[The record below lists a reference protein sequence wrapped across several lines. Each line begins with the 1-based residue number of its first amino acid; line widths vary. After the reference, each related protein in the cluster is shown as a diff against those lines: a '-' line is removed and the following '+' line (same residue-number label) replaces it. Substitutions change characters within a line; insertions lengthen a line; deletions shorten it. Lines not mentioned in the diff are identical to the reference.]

1 MKELV
6 SEGRYDDIISL
17 PYPVS
22 GRRPRMS
29 NHDRAAQFAPFKA
42 LVELDGE
49 IAETA
54 RFTDE
59 RGELSEDQQREINE
73 TLCEIKEKLSAMPAV
88 RAVYFRP
95 DAKKKGG
102 AYLTAAGRVRRID
115 ENRKKLLFADGRS
128 VEIGELFEIEILS
141 EEKGFR
147 S

>member
-1 MKELV
+1 MKEL
-6 SEGRYDDIISL
+6 SNEGRYDDIISL
-17 PYPVS
+17 PYPVPF
-22 GRRPRMS
+22 RHPRMS
-29 NHDRAAQFAPFKA
+29 KHDRAAQFAPFAA

-59 RGELSEDQQREINE
+59 RGELSEDQQREING

-115 ENRKKLLFADGRS
+115 ENEKKLLFADGRS
-128 VEIGELFEIEILS
+128 VDIGELFGIEILS